1 MKFLL
6 DGVYLGGILALLA
19 GPILFA
25 LIQTGIE
32 RGIRLGTV
40 MGLGVWISDLLFI
53 LGVYFG
59 TKNLS
64 GLENNPQFKLYLG
77 IIGGIVLLGFGLFT
91 LLTLPKFDQ
100 NQKITV
106 STYSGYFF
114 QGFLINTIN
123 PFTIIFWISVTSTE
137 IIATNATESQAVLF
151 YTGVLGT
158 IILTDLLKVG
168 LAKKISPY
176 LKPHYL
182 VRLRKGVGLGL
193 IAFGIALI
201 VRVVVA
207 F

>member
-1 MKFLL
+1 MEFLQQ
-6 DGVYLGGILALLA
+6 GIYWGGILALLT

-32 RGIRLGTV
+32 RGIRLGTT
-40 MGLGVWISDLLFI
+40 MGLGIWISDLLFI
-53 LGVYFG
+53 LVVYFG
-59 TKNLS
+59 AKS
-64 GLENNPQFKLYLG
+64 IGGLESNASFKLYVG
-77 IIGGIVLLGFGLFT
+77 IIGGLVLLGFGLFT
-91 LLTLPKFDQ
+91 FLTPPKIAQD
-100 NQKITV
+100 QKITA
-106 STYSGYFF
+106 STYSGYFL

-123 PFTIIFWISVTSTE
+123 PFTIIFWISITSTE
-137 IIATNATESQAVLF
+137 IIAVNASDFQAFWF
-151 YTGVLGT
+151 YTGILGT
-158 IILTDLLKVG
+158 IILSDFLKVV
-168 LAKKISPY
+168 LSKKIRPY